1 MTETGLE
8 VQKVVDLLRAK
19 FEEARQAGYDRGWRE
34 GYSRAVTELMDAAT
48 GAVEPERRRGNRRL
62 PRHARRD
69 AATGAVEPKPEP
81 PVGAEPTMPP
91 SLNRALQFIEEHPG
105 CTQHQFNMTVG
116 RCNKAAMYVLHQLGL
131 VERRGAQFFPLNAH
145 ARA

>member
-48 GAVEPERRRGNRRL
+48 GAVEPE
-62 PRHARRD
+62 
-69 AATGAVEPKPEP
+69 PEP
-81 PVGAEPTMPP
+81 PVGAEPTVPP
-91 SLNRALQFIEEHPG
+91 SLNRALQFIEKHPG

-145 ARA
+145 G